1 MRLTARD
8 YDNIAEEQEAMIQ
21 QEIKKIGTPLML
33 AKDLNDS
40 HIGGVYRLFD
50 GVVVLQDVIQGE
62 KQILLQTDK
71 GSIVVG
77 LETPIE
83 TVA

>member
-1 MRLTARD
+1 MF
-8 YDNIAEEQEAMIQ
+8 
-21 QEIKKIGTPLML
+21 
-33 AKDLNDS
+33 AKDLNEN
-40 HIGGVYRLFD
+40 HIGGVFRLLEAII
-50 GVVVLQDVIQGE
+50 VLQDVIPGE
-62 KQILLQTDK
+62 KQVLLQTDK

>member
-1 MRLTARD
+1 MF
-8 YDNIAEEQEAMIQ
+8 
-21 QEIKKIGTPLML
+21 

-40 HIGGVYRLFD
+40 HIGGVYRLLD
-50 GVVVLQDVIQGE
+50 GMVVLQDVIPGE
-62 KQILLQTDK
+62 KQVLLQTDK

>member
-1 MRLTARD
+1 MF
-8 YDNIAEEQEAMIQ
+8 
-21 QEIKKIGTPLML
+21 
-33 AKDLNDS
+33 AKDLNES
-40 HIGGVYRLFD
+40 HIGGIFRVLD
-50 GVVVLQDVIQGE
+50 GIIFLQDVILGE
-62 KQILLQTDK
+62 KQVLLQTDK

>member
-1 MRLTARD
+1 MF
-8 YDNIAEEQEAMIQ
+8 
-21 QEIKKIGTPLML
+21 

-40 HIGGVYRLFD
+40 HIGGVYRLLN
-50 GVVVLQDVIQGE
+50 GVVILLDVIPGE
-62 KQILLQTDK
+62 KQVLLQTDK

-77 LETPIE
+77 INTQIQ